1 MKARIALVA
10 SGPWV
15 IAVAVECGAL
25 SYSVRAKDAGSPRQ
39 GQQGIRQQH
48 SGERALTKNPPAR
61 KRGGWRPGALA
72 HWFAV
77 RLVRTAGG
85 SKWP

>member
-15 IAVAVECGAL
+15 ITVAVECGVR
-25 SYSVRAKDAGSPRQ
+25 SYRVRAKDAGSPRQ

-48 SGERALTKNPPAR
+48 MGERAGIKNL
-61 KRGGWRPGALA
+61 RP
-72 HWFAV
+72 
-77 RLVRTAGG
+77 
-85 SKWP
+85 

>member
-15 IAVAVECGAL
+15 IAVAVECGTL
-25 SYSVRAKDAGSPRQ
+25 SYPVRAKDAGSPRQ

-48 SGERALTKNPPAR
+48 
-61 KRGGWRPGALA
+61 RG
-72 HWFAV
+72 
-77 RLVRTAGG
+77 
-85 SKWP
+85 